1 MAQQHSLPPPLSIR
15 RWYEYRDATHASES
29 GRTTN
34 TPVQRFAV
42 AAAIKNPY
50 AGSFGEDLSDVV
62 RKSVALGA
70 EFGRRLT
77 LLAQGAPIQSYGKA
91 CLVGLAGEYEHGNAF
106 LTTEFANPIRDAIG
120 GAKAWIPSTGKR
132 GTSGDTIDIPLAH
145 KDALYV
151 RSHYDTLSLSF
162 SDAPAI
168 DEVLIVFAAA
178 TGGRVHARL
187 GGLDADKIEGVD
199 GLR

>member
-1 MAQQHSLPPPLSIR
+1 MTQQQNSGLPFFIR
-15 RWYEYRDATHASES
+15 RWFEYRDVTHASES
-29 GRTTN
+29 GQTASI
-34 TPVQRFAV
+34 PVERIAI
-42 AAAIKNPY
+42 AAAIKNPH
-50 AGSFGEDLSDVV
+50 AGSFGKDLSEIV
-62 RKSVALGA
+62 RNSVALGE
-70 EFGRRLT
+70 EFGLRLM
-77 LLAQGAPIQSYGKA
+77 LLAQGKPIQSYGKA

-106 LTTEFANPIRDAIG
+106 LTTEFANPIRQAIG

-132 GTSGDTIDIPLAH
+132 GTGGDTIDIPLAH

-162 SDAPAI
+162 GDAPAI

-178 TGGRVHARL
+178 MGGRVHARL

>member
-1 MAQQHSLPPPLSIR
+1 MTQHESLGKPLSIR
-15 RWYEYRDATHASES
+15 RWYEYRDVTHASES

-34 TPVQRFAV
+34 VPVQRFAV

-50 AGSFGEDLSDVV
+50 AGSFGDDLSDIV
-62 RKSVALGA
+62 RKSVALGT

-77 LLAQGAPIQSYGKA
+77 SLAQGAPIQSYGKA

-132 GTSGDTIDIPLAH
+132 GTGGDTIDIPLAH

-187 GGLDADKIEGVD
+187 GGLDANKIEGVD

>member
-1 MAQQHSLPPPLSIR
+1 MTRQDSSDTGLFIR
-15 RWYEYRDATHASES
+15 KWYEYRDITHASES
-29 GRTTN
+29 GRVADS
-34 TPVQRFAV
+34 PVERFAV

-62 RKSVALGA
+62 RKSVALGE
-70 EFGRRLT
+70 EFGRRL
-77 LLAQGAPIQSYGKA
+77 LVLAKNKPIESYGKA

-106 LTTEFANPIRDAIG
+106 LTTEFANPIREAIG

-132 GTSGDTIDIPLAH
+132 GTSGDTIDVPLAH

-151 RSHYDTLSLSF
+151 RSHYDTISLSF
-162 SDAPAI
+162 DAPAM
-168 DEVLIVFAAA
+168 DEVVLIFAAA
-178 TGGRVHARL
+178 TGGRAHARL
-187 GGLDADKIEGVD
+187 GGIHADKIEGMD

>member
-1 MAQQHSLPPPLSIR
+1 MTRQQSSGTPLFIR
-15 RWYEYRDATHASES
+15 RWYEYRDITHASES
-29 GRTTN
+29 GQMAKE
-34 TPVQRFAV
+34 PVERFAI
-42 AAAIKNPY
+42 AAAIKNPH

-62 RKSVALGA
+62 RQSVSLGK
-70 EFGRRLT
+70 EFGRRLM
-77 LLAQGAPIQSYGKA
+77 LLAQKQPIQSYGKA

-132 GTSGDTIDIPLAH
+132 GTSGDTIDVPLAH

-162 SDAPAI
+162 GDAPAI

-187 GGLDADKIEGVD
+187 GGLDADQIEGMD
-199 GLR
+199 GLK

>member
-1 MAQQHSLPPPLSIR
+1 MTEQQSRAAPLFIR
-15 RWYEYRDATHASES
+15 RWYEYRDITHASES
-29 GRTTN
+29 GKTTN
-34 TPVQRFAV
+34 VPVQRFAV
-42 AAAIKNPY
+42 AAAIRNPY

-62 RKSVALGA
+62 RKSVALG
-70 EFGRRLT
+70 EDFGRRIM

-106 LTTEFANPIRDAIG
+106 LTTEFANPIRRAIG

-162 SDAPAI
+162 GDAPAM

-187 GGLDADKIEGVD
+187 GGLDANKIEGED